1 MVESNTKLGQSGGII
16 IPTQYRR
23 KTSLEAGDEVIMH
36 LDEDGL
42 HLYTPAQAIARAQ
55 ALVRRYFPV
64 PEGGSLSEELVS
76 KRGRSHSLVRWCCT
90 LRSFLALRN
99 KEPWHE

>member
-16 IPTQYRR
+16 IPTEYRR

-42 HLYTPAQAIARAQ
+42 HLYTPAQAIGEGASTGA
-55 ALVRRYFPV
+55 ALHPGPGGTKPV
-64 PEGGSLSEELVS
+64 
-76 KRGRSHSLVRWCCT
+76 
-90 LRSFLALRN
+90 
-99 KEPWHE
+99 

>member
-1 MVESNTKLGQSGGII
+1 
-16 IPTQYRR
+16 
-23 KTSLEAGDEVIMH
+23 MH

-55 ALVRRYFPV
+55 ALVRRYSPV

-76 KRGRSHSLVRWCCT
+76 ERREEATRG
-90 LRSFLALRN
+90 
-99 KEPWHE
+99 